1 MRIIA
6 GKHRGR
12 RIAGPRSNA
21 IRPTIDRVRESLFAI
36 LGDLQDTVV
45 VDGYAGTG
53 ALGLEALSRGA
64 RKAFFF
70 DRSREGITLV
80 RENVEVLGE
89 SSNATV
95 VQGAFASSLGQ
106 LTEEVDVVF
115 LDPPYGSG
123 ELPLALDALSG
134 SPHIPAQCLVVIE
147 QEEREEPVEHPAF
160 EFDESR
166 KYGNTR
172 ITLLYRRSLAP

>member
-12 RIAGPRSNA
+12 RIGAPRSNA

-36 LGDLQDTVV
+36 LGDLHDAVV

-64 RKAFFF
+64 RRAFFF
-70 DRSREGITLV
+70 DRSRDAITLV
-80 RENVEVLGE
+80 RENLELLGE
-89 SSNATV
+89 SKNATV
-95 VQGAFASSLGQ
+95 VQGAFVSSLGQ
-106 LTEEVDVVF
+106 LTEEVDIVF

-123 ELPLALDALSG
+123 ELPGALDALSA
-134 SPHIPAQCLVVIE
+134 SPHIRADCLVVVE
-147 QEEREEPVEHPAF
+147 QEDREEAVEHPAF
-160 EFDESR
+160 EFDEAR